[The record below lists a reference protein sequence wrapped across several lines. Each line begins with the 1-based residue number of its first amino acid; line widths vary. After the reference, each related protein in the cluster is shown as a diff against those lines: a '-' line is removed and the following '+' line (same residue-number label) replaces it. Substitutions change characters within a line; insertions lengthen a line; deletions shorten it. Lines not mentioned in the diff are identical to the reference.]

1 MPRELDIYWLF
12 IISLLTTIDSALRI
26 LRSSACPRRELSYF
40 ARLLLVLS
48 QFCHSVRGPSQSGI
62 NEVEKSNAEE
72 IYHEKSVITCLM
84 LVLAFGGIGLFRVP
98 RVSAQSATTTE
109 FDLALHC
116 AGPAPV
122 SGSAQLTVQMSPA
135 IMATPYQLNCSDSTD
150 RGATQHFVLAGTL
163 ASFSGA
169 VQANGDGMGTSCAFA
184 GTSLPFEITCAD
196 GTSTPTR
203 RVRFS
208 LQ

>member
-1 MPRELDIYWLF
+1 M
-12 IISLLTTIDSALRI
+12 
-26 LRSSACPRRELSYF
+26 
-40 ARLLLVLS
+40 
-48 QFCHSVRGPSQSGI
+48 
-62 NEVEKSNAEE
+62 K
-72 IYHEKSVITCLM
+72 KSVITCLM

-150 RGATQHFVLAGTL
+150 RGATSTL
-163 ASFSGA
+163 
-169 VQANGDGMGTSCAFA
+169 
-184 GTSLPFEITCAD
+184 
-196 GTSTPTR
+196 
-203 RVRFS
+203 FS
-208 LQ
+208 LEHLLAFRERYRPTEMEWGPAAPSPGPVYLSRLLARTGPVLRHAAYVSPYNENKMQVSCHE

>member
-1 MPRELDIYWLF
+1 MKK
-12 IISLLTTIDSALRI
+12 A
-26 LRSSACPRRELSYF
+26 
-40 ARLLLVLS
+40 VL
-48 QFCHSVRGPSQSGI
+48 
-62 NEVEKSNAEE
+62 
-72 IYHEKSVITCLM
+72 TCLM
-84 LVLAFGGIGLFRVP
+84 LVLALGSIGLFRVQ
-98 RVSAQSATTTE
+98 RVSAQSTTTE

-122 SGSAQLTVQMSPA
+122 GGSAQLTVQMLP
-135 IMATPYQLNCSDSTD
+135 QLNCSDSTD

-169 VQANGDGMGTSCAFA
+169 VQANGDGMGTNCAFA

-208 LQ
+208 IQ

>member
-1 MPRELDIYWLF
+1 MKK
-12 IISLLTTIDSALRI
+12 A
-26 LRSSACPRRELSYF
+26 
-40 ARLLLVLS
+40 VL
-48 QFCHSVRGPSQSGI
+48 
-62 NEVEKSNAEE
+62 
-72 IYHEKSVITCLM
+72 TCLM
-84 LVLAFGGIGLFRVP
+84 LVLALGSIGLFRVQ
-98 RVSAQSATTTE
+98 RVSAQSTTTE

-122 SGSAQLTVQMSPA
+122 GGSAQLTVQMSPA

-169 VQANGDGMGTSCAFA
+169 VQANGDGMGTNCAFA

-203 RVRFS
+203 RVRFTI
-208 LQ
+208 Q